1 MKRIE
6 KEAIMANIN
15 TMIAN
20 SMEVMDNIKA
30 TEPNDINRRMI
41 NYEKGMI
48 RGLERSL
55 SLIEDLEAVV
65 EDHKAKLKG

>member
-55 SLIEDLEAVV
+55 SLIEDLEAVA